1 MEDSSR
7 PPRPDVGKVGRAGAG
22 TALAVISI
30 ILAVAV
36 ALLISGVR
44 DQLPVIAGL
53 DYWVIQVGLVGLVVV
68 FSLYSFDREMR
79 LAKLSQ
85 VLEAE
90 RIEATR
96 VASELVYLQEVQKE
110 KDTVAALLYAS
121 ADGMMVVDP
130 GRVVNRTNPALVQ
143 ITGLPLEQVEGRTC
157 EEIFGCRR
165 DGRLSCGK
173 VCPFERV
180 LGTGEP
186 LRDHLFQ
193 SVKDDEPPKWISGA
207 YAPVRDT
214 AGKITLA
221 IGSLRDVSR
230 SKEVEQLQHD
240 FVSIVSHELRGPLTA
255 IKGFIKTLLTKG
267 HRLPQETHQEFL
279 ETINEQADRL
289 NQLVEDL
296 LNVSRIESRRLRLTL
311 TDVDLEAVTRKLVSQ
326 FSSKWGHRSILIE
339 SDPNVPLIRADHK
352 KIEEVLINLIDNAI
366 KYSPE
371 GGDIKVMFA
380 RMEESIEVAIEDSGL
395 GMAPEDTARL
405 FEKFHRIATRQ
416 TRDIGGTGLGLY
428 IVKNLVEAHGGGIIV
443 SSAPG
448 VGSTFT
454 VTLPVRGPAEVD
466 A

>member
-1 MEDSSR
+1 M
-7 PPRPDVGKVGRAGAG
+7 
-22 TALAVISI
+22 
-30 ILAVAV
+30 
-36 ALLISGVR
+36 
-44 DQLPVIAGL
+44 
-53 DYWVIQVGLVGLVVV
+53 
-68 FSLYSFDREMR
+68 
-79 LAKLSQ
+79 
-85 VLEAE
+85 
-90 RIEATR
+90 
-96 VASELVYLQEVQKE
+96 
-110 KDTVAALLYAS
+110 
-121 ADGMMVVDP
+121 
-130 GRVVNRTNPALVQ
+130 
-143 ITGLPLEQVEGRTC
+143 
-157 EEIFGCRR
+157 
-165 DGRLSCGK
+165 
-173 VCPFERV
+173 
-180 LGTGEP
+180 
-186 LRDHLFQ
+186 
-193 SVKDDEPPKWISGA
+193 
-207 YAPVRDT
+207 
-214 AGKITLA
+214 
-221 IGSLRDVSR
+221 
-230 SKEVEQLQHD
+230 
-240 FVSIVSHELRGPLTA
+240 
-255 IKGFIKTLLTKG
+255 
-267 HRLPQETHQEFL
+267 
-279 ETINEQADRL
+279 